1 MARILIRPPEK
12 SDQDAFLAAVQRSR
26 RLHRSWVRAP
36 QTPEK
41 FQEYLSRLDQQSNW
55 SFLVCLREGGELAGV
70 ITVSNAV
77 RGYFQSAYLGYYAFA
92 GCERQGYMREG
103 LQAVLRYAF
112 RTLKLHRL
120 EANIQPGNLASIA
133 LVRACGF
140 EREGYSRAYLKI
152 AGRWRDHERW
162 AIVSRPG

>member
-36 QTPEK
+36 QTPER
-41 FQEYLSRLDQQSNW
+41 FQEYLSRLDPQSNW
-55 SFLVCLREGGELAGV
+55 SFLVCLREGGELG
-70 ITVSNAV
+70 
-77 RGYFQSAYLGYYAFA
+77 
-92 GCERQGYMREG
+92 
-103 LQAVLRYAF
+103 
-112 RTLKLHRL
+112 
-120 EANIQPGNLASIA
+120 SIA